1 LVLGPNKKKSI
12 GVKWIYKEKN
22 NAKGEVERY
31 KARLVAK
38 NYNQKQG
45 INYNEVFA
53 LIDNIKGKLQEIKD
67 MQAQKLIS
75 FGKVKNLVEGLEIQ
89 TRFEKIKLLLST
101 MVKLPSSFFCNDG
114 IRITS
119 TLLRQNI
126 VKRKKMK
133 K

>member
-1 LVLGPNKKKSI
+1 
-12 GVKWIYKEKN
+12 
-22 NAKGEVERY
+22 
-31 KARLVAK
+31 
-38 NYNQKQG
+38 
-45 INYNEVFA
+45 
-53 LIDNIKGKLQEIKD
+53 

-126 VKRKKMK
+126 VKRKKNEKMMTIDIK
-133 K
+133 GECWDSISTRI

>member
-1 LVLGPNKKKSI
+1 
-12 GVKWIYKEKN
+12 
-22 NAKGEVERY
+22 
-31 KARLVAK
+31 
-38 NYNQKQG
+38 
-45 INYNEVFA
+45 
-53 LIDNIKGKLQEIKD
+53 

-133 K
+133 KWWQLILRGSVEIQYQLGFRLIEFRVCRSFNIS